1 MARGKRKPVIISP
14 QAKQDI
20 ESILKYL
27 EENWSQKI
35 IDNFLLKLEMFY
47 TMISI
52 NPRIFSYYSKSR
64 NIRNY
69 AITKQQVI
77 YYRNR
82 RKTVE
87 VITVFGS
94 RQSPAKLKKLLIK
107 R

>member
-1 MARGKRKPVIISP
+1 MARAKRKPVIISP

-27 EENWSQKI
+27 EENWNQKI

-47 TMISI
+47 IIISI
-52 NPRIFSYYSKSR
+52 NPRIFGYYSKSR

-69 AITKQQVI
+69 AINKYHVI

-82 RKTVE
+82 RKAVE
-87 VITVFGS
+87 VITVFGT
-94 RQSPAKLKKLLIK
+94 RQSPAKLKKLL
-107 R
+107 RRR